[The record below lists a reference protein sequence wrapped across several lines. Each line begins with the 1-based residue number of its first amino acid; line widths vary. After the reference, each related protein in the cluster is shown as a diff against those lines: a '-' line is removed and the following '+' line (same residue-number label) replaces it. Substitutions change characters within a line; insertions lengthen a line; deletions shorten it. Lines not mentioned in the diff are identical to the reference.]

1 MESLYP
7 TSPEEIDPW
16 RRRHEVPAEEARKRF
31 MQYVVLESI
40 AADHSLAGSIVFKGG
55 NALRFIYGNRR
66 STLDLDFTARGA
78 FPDDDQRIRTQLDN
92 ALRFAFTRFRVKAKC
107 QRVRRNPRDL
117 TKTTPT
123 YDISVGYLLPT
134 DRQYQNFDELKSVVT
149 TVDVEISI
157 NEVVCEAVARSL
169 HPGGPVLYV
178 CSLEDILA
186 EKLRAL
192 LQQPIR
198 KRSRPQDVFDIASMI
213 HQAGSGPDIAR
224 ISGFLINKAAARDIQ
239 ARKGSF
245 DDAVRSLAVVDYEAQ
260 IDPKTPGYIP
270 FDEAWSQVLKFVSK
284 LEIPD

>member
-1 MESLYP
+1 
-7 TSPEEIDPW
+7 
-16 RRRHEVPAEEARKRF
+16 

-40 AADHSLAGSIVFKGG
+40 ASVPSLAGLIVFKGG

-78 FPDDDQRIRTQLDN
+78 FPDDSERIRAHLDE
-92 ALRFAFTRFRVKAKC
+92 ALRFAFSRFRVKAKC
-107 QRVRRNPRDL
+107 QRVKRNPRNPA
-117 TKTTPT
+117 KTTPT

-134 DRQYQNFDELKSVVT
+134 DRQYQNFDELQSVAAT
-149 TVDVEISI
+149 IDVEISI
-157 NEVVCEAVARSL
+157 NEVVCEAVAYELYPEGRI
-169 HPGGPVLYV
+169 LYV

-213 HQAGSGPDIAR
+213 RQAGGGLDLAKVSD
-224 ISGFLINKAAARDIQ
+224 FLLQKAAARDIQ
-239 ARKGSF
+239 PRKGSF
-245 DDAVRSLAVVDYEAQ
+245 DDIVRALAVEGYDAQ
-260 IDPKTPGYIP
+260 IGPNTPDFII
-270 FDEAWSQVLKFVSK
+270 FDEAWSQVLEFVSK